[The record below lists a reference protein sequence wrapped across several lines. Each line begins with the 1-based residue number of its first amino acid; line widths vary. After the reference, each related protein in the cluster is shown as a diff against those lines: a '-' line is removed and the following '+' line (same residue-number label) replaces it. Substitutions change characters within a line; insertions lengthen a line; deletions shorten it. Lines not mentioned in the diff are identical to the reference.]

1 MFGQSKW
8 EGYNG
13 MDIRNKKWMNTAV
26 NKKELSY
33 VDLYHLSKWDMIF

>member
-8 EGYNG
+8 GYNA

-26 NKKELSY
+26 NKKKELSY
-33 VDLYHLSKWDMIF
+33 VDLYHLSKWDTIF